1 MNHMLQDQEVQRIQ
15 LQEEVVVVVAV
26 AVAVV
31 AMEDIMADRT
41 QHLLHKED
49 MACLQEVCTVKVTT

>member
-26 AVAVV
+26 AVVV
-31 AMEDIMADRT
+31 MEDIMADHT